1 MTRKARSNPARDG
14 HDDSGIDGGRRLSA
28 PSPRPTTRKLRCA
41 VYTRKSTEEGLEME
55 FNSLDAQRESCEAYV
70 ASQRAEGWLLVSNRY
85 DDGGFSGGTLD
96 RPALKRLLA
105 DIEAGRIDVV
115 IVYKIDRLS
124 RSLMDFSRLV
134 EVFDRQNVTFV
145 SVTQS
150 FNTTT
155 SMGRLTLNVLLSF
168 AQFEREVIG
177 ERIRDKFAASRRK
190 GIWMGGWAP
199 LGYEVRVRKL
209 VVNEQDAKLVRSIFQ
224 RFLKTG
230 SATIL
235 ARQLVQEG
243 VRNKYGKL
251 IDKGMLYKLLNNPVY
266 IGEAVH
272 KGVSYPGEHTAIVD
286 RKVWDKVQAQF
297 KLNPRKRS
305 GSARSQ
311 TPSLLKG
318 LIFGPT
324 GAAMSPSHTRRRGKL
339 YRYYVSQTVLKQGA
353 ADCPIGRV
361 PAAEIEKI
369 VIDQVGFL
377 LRSPEIIVQTW
388 RSARKSLK
396 GLTETDVRSAL
407 LEFDQLWNE
416 LFPAE
421 QARIIQLLV
430 ERVDVGTDGVDIG
443 LRVDGITSLVGELAG
458 NSAPRL
464 NAA

>member
-85 DDGGFSGGTLD
+85 DDGGFSGGTLE

-243 VRNKYGKL
+243 VSNKYGKL
-251 IDKGMLYKLLNNPVY
+251 IDKGTLYKLLNNPVY

-369 VIDQVGFL
+369 VIDQVRVL

-458 NSAPRL
+458 NSAPQL

>member
-1 MTRKARSNPARDG
+1 
-14 HDDSGIDGGRRLSA
+14 
-28 PSPRPTTRKLRCA
+28 
-41 VYTRKSTEEGLEME
+41 ME

-70 ASQRAEGWLLVSNRY
+70 MSQRAEGWRLVADQY
-85 DDGGFSGGTLD
+85 DDGGFSGGTLE

-105 DIEAGRIDVV
+105 DIEAGHVDVV
-115 IVYKIDRLS
+115 VVYKIDRLS

-134 EVFDRQNVTFV
+134 EVFDRRSVTFV

-190 GIWMGGWAP
+190 GMWMGGWAP
-199 LGYEVRVRKL
+199 LGYEVRDRKL
-209 VVNEQDAKLVRSIFQ
+209 VVNEEDAKLVRSIFQ
-224 RFLKTG
+224 RFLKIG

-235 ARQLVQEG
+235 ARQLIQEG

-266 IGEAVH
+266 IGQAVH
-272 KGVSYPGEHTAIVD
+272 KGASYPGEHVAIVD

-297 KLNPRKRS
+297 RINPRKRAAT
-305 GSARSQ
+305 ARSQ
-311 TPSLLKG
+311 TPAILKG
-318 LIFGPT
+318 LIFGP
-324 GAAMSPSHTRRRGKL
+324 GNIAMSPSHTRKNGRL
-339 YRYYVSQTVLKQGA
+339 YRYYISQTALKRGA
-353 ADCPIGRV
+353 EDCPIGNV
-361 PAAEIEKI
+361 PAAEIENI
-369 VIDQVGFL
+369 VIDQIRIL
-377 LRSPEIIVQTW
+377 LRSPEVIVQTW
-388 RSARKSLK
+388 RSARSSIK
-396 GLTETDVRSAL
+396 GLTEADVRTAL

-430 ERVDVGTDGVDIG
+430 KRIDIGIGGVDIR
-443 LRVDGITSLVGELAG
+443 LRVDGFTSLVDELDG
-458 NSAPRL
+458 NSPPQL